1 MMKRINNDSSY
12 LPFFTTA
19 AVIFIFGIFVSTA
32 TAQTTGTAIIQ
43 GLITDASGA
52 IIPGAQVDAKN
63 LDTNIVSRTV
73 SNEAGIYRAPGLIP
87 GRYSLTV
94 MAPGFSKA
102 ETSELRLEVGQTAR
116 FDFSLAAGSLSE
128 TVNVTAESALLNS
141 ETTEVG
147 QVIDGKRIVEMPLNG
162 RNYLQLAQLGAGVL
176 PSLNSRTSD
185 EGGFLAFGQHTYQNN
200 VLLDGADNSS
210 RGSGGPL
217 GFEAQAVKPPVDAVS
232 EFKVLTNNTSA
243 EFGYSTGAKVIVTT
257 KAGTNQFHGSVYEF
271 LRNDKFDATNF
282 FANRSGAQKP
292 AFKQNQFGGTIGG
305 PVIKNRAFFFFS
317 YQGTRRRIGQS
328 FISTVPS
335 RDIKERGDFSQ
346 QPAIRRNIF
355 DPEMITGTG
364 GSPVRQRFQNNT
376 IPLDRWDPVA
386 AALIKLYP
394 DPNIPGRENLT
405 DNYFFSPSA
414 SDDANQYDGRGDYY
428 ISENH
433 RFYARYSH
441 RMQNRVDPGPLP
453 LIADGGNWTTTRLP
467 GHNAAA
473 NLNSTFGA
481 NKTNEFRFGITHF
494 PTRFDIPY
502 EENLNAQFGIKN
514 APGDNFADGLDHGY
528 SRMSPAGYAEI
539 GSRSFWPNINVLDNV
554 SVADAFA
561 WQIDKHTLK
570 FGAEYRRVEIFREAQ
585 RFRRGNFTFSGVYTS
600 ERPND
605 AASRAA
611 TGNGLADFLLGY
623 VGGGT
628 WGRAQG
634 EEIVAPYYAAFAQ
647 DDWKLTPSI
656 TLNLGVRWETT
667 LGGFFPNPDKQ
678 TVGRYILPEFYGN
691 ELGPEGIQFPKGSSD
706 CGCQADLNNFAPR
719 IGLAWKLNEKT
730 VIRSGFGIYYAQPDG
745 FDSQFSNFFT
755 GPPRANELTFVVD
768 RINPVA
774 RLNVGFPDLP
784 AGTSIPNNSSIDL
797 FAVERVTAYSQ
808 QWFLDAQRDLP
819 LDIVLTLGYAG
830 SGTRHLFAT
839 RNINAPLTPDLVTP
853 AANRRRL
860 RTNFNAINARENSNS
875 ASYNS
880 LTIKAERRFM
890 KGFTLLSSFTWSHN
904 IDFGGELLNN
914 NEPLSPVRDQYD
926 YDAERASSNQ
936 DRRYVFVTSYVYELP
951 FGKGKRLFPSG
962 PAGWLL
968 GGWQMGGILTFVAG
982 RPLDHTLNVDR
993 QNNGGRVRGNYVRD
1007 PNLPDGERAIDRW
1020 FDTGFVEP
1028 TSATVATI
1036 GNAGRNLIIG
1046 PGRKNF
1052 DFLLSRSF
1060 VLPWEGHTLQFRFES
1075 FNFTNTANFG
1085 NPNTDVGS
1093 VNAGRIIT
1101 AEDPRRIQFALKYQF

>member
-1 MMKRINNDSSY
+1 MKSTISVSNYR
-12 LPFFTTA
+12 LVRATA
-19 AVIFIFGIFVSTA
+19 AVIFSLGIFASVA
-32 TAQTTGTAIIQ
+32 GAQTAGTGIMQ
-43 GLITDASGA
+43 GLITDTAGA
-52 IIPGAQVDAKN
+52 AIPGAQVEVKN
-63 LDTNIVSRTV
+63 LDTGVVSRAV
-73 SNEAGIYRAPGLIP
+73 SNEAGIYRTSGLIP

-94 MAPGFSKA
+94 SAQGFARA
-102 ETSELRLEVGQTAR
+102 EISDLRLEVGQTAR
-116 FDFSLAAGSLSE
+116 FDFSLTAGSLSE
-128 TVNVTAESALLNS
+128 TVTVTGESALLNS

-147 QVIDGKRIVEMPLNG
+147 QVIDGKRIAEMPLNG
-162 RNYLQLAQLGAGVL
+162 RNYLQLAQLSAGVL
-176 PSLNSRTSD
+176 PSLNNRTSD

-217 GFEAQAVKPPVDAVS
+217 GFEAQAVKPPIDAVS

-243 EFGYSTGAKVIVTT
+243 EFGYSTGAKIIVTT
-257 KAGTNQFHGSVYEF
+257 KAGTNQFHGSLYEF

-282 FANRSGAQKP
+282 FANRSGAKKP
-292 AFKQNQFGGTIGG
+292 VFKQNQFGGTIGG
-305 PVIKNRAFFFFS
+305 PIIRNRAFFFFS
-317 YQGTRRRIGQS
+317 YQSTRRRIGQT

-335 RDIKERGDFSQ
+335 RDIKERGDFSK
-346 QPAIRRNIF
+346 QPEIRRNIF
-355 DPEMITGTG
+355 DPETIGGTG
-364 GSPVRQRFQNNT
+364 SNSMRQRFPNNT

-414 SDDANQYDGRGDYY
+414 SDDADQYDGRGDYNFT
-428 ISENH
+428 ENH
-433 RFYARYSH
+433 RFYARYSY
-441 RMQNRVDPGPLP
+441 RKQNKVDPGPLP
-453 LIADGGNWTTTRLP
+453 LIADGGLWTTTRLP

-481 NKTNEFRFGITHF
+481 NKTNELRFGITHF

-502 EENLNAQFGIKN
+502 DENLNAQFGIMN
-514 APGDNFADGLDHGY
+514 APGDRFADDLDHGY
-528 SRMSPAGYAEI
+528 SRMTPSGYAEI

-554 SVADAFA
+554 SVADTFA
-561 WQIDKHTLK
+561 WQINKHTLK
-570 FGAEYRRVEIFREAQ
+570 FGAEYRRLKIFREAH

-634 EEIVAPYYAAFAQ
+634 EEIVAPYYAAFVQ
-647 DDWKLTPSI
+647 DDWKLTPNI

-678 TVGRYILPEFYGN
+678 SVARYVLPEFYGD
-691 ELGPEGIQFPKGSSD
+691 ELGPEGIQFPKDSGD

-730 VIRSGFGIYYAQPDG
+730 VIRSGFGIYFAQPDG

-755 GPPRANELTFVVD
+755 GPPRANELTFVVN

-774 RLNVGFPDLP
+774 RLNAGFPDLP
-784 AGTSIPNNSSIDL
+784 IGTTIPTNSSIDL

-808 QWFLDAQRDLP
+808 QWFLDVQRDLP

-830 SGTRHLFAT
+830 AGTRHLFAS
-839 RNINAPLTPDLVTP
+839 RNINAPLAPDLVTP

-860 RTNFNAINARENSNS
+860 RTNFNAINVRENSSS
-875 ASYNS
+875 ANYNS
-880 LTIKAERRFM
+880 LTIKAERRFA
-890 KGFTLLSSFTWSHN
+890 KGFTLLSSLTWSHN

-914 NEPLSPVRDQYD
+914 NETISPVRDPYNLGV
-926 YDAERASSNQ
+926 ERASSNQ
-936 DRRYVFVTSYVYELP
+936 DRRYAFVTSYVYELP
-951 FGKGKRLFPSG
+951 FGKGRRLFTSG
-962 PAGWLL
+962 PVAWLL
-968 GGWQMGGILTFVAG
+968 GGWQMGGILTFLAG
-982 RPLDHTLNVDR
+982 RPLDHTINVDR

-1007 PNLPDGERAIDRW
+1007 PNLPKSERTIDRW
-1020 FDTGFVEP
+1020 FDTSFVVP
-1028 TSATVATI
+1028 TSATVASV
-1036 GNAGRNLIIG
+1036 GSAGRNLIIG

-1052 DFLLSRSF
+1052 DFLLSRNF
-1060 VLPWEGHTLQFRFES
+1060 AMPWEGHTLQFRFES
-1075 FNFTNTANFG
+1075 FNFTNTVNFG
-1085 NPNTDVGS
+1085 NPNTDIGT

-1101 AEDPRRIQFALKYQF
+1101 ADDPRRIQFALKYQF